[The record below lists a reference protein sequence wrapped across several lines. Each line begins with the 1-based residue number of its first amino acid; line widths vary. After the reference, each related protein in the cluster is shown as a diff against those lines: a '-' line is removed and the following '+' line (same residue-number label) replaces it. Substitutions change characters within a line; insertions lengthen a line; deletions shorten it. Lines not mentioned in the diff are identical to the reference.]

1 MANSRNYRSNIQ
13 EAEITFSPVGSHSQY
28 TAGGVDSATTPTVAS
43 GATKLLIQCFTQNC
57 RYTLDGTVPTTS
69 KGFRL
74 TAAAD
79 PVVIPINTGTTFKI
93 ISETAGAAVEYQ
105 WGN

>member
-1 MANSRNYRSNIQ
+1 MAKGNQYKPQIYES
-13 EAEITFSPVGSHSQY
+13 EIMFNPVGSHGQY
-28 TAGGVDSATTPTVAS
+28 TAGGVDSATTPTKAG

-57 RYTLDGTVPTTS
+57 RYTLDGTAPTTS

-74 TAAAD
+74 TAAND
-79 PVVIPINTGTTFKI
+79 PIVIPINDSTTFKI